1 MQESQLIS
9 EEQSTYHY
17 NELPDSAKDVARRHY
32 IENWIYDD
40 WYDYIYED
48 AKEEGA
54 SKGFQI
60 EDIAFSGFWS
70 QGDGAMWIGD
80 VELPEFITHFL
91 PESIGRECWLWLM
104 QDGWLE
110 DRINVY
116 RTSHHYS
123 HSNCMGV
130 TSITTVGNDEEDVL
144 RAECIL
150 KGAPIDTLYNLIVAD
165 TACPIKGIEDLEEFV
180 LEKAREYADMIYHR
194 LRDGYEYECSE
205 GQISECY
212 DANNILFNE
221 EGKVI

>member
-9 EEQSTYHY
+9 EEQSTFSYA
-17 NELPDSAKDVARRHY
+17 ELPEDAKDVARRHY
-32 IENWIYDD
+32 IEHWIYDD
-40 WYDYIYED
+40 WYDHIYED

-54 SKGFQI
+54 SKGFDI
-60 EDIAFSGFWS
+60 DDIAFSGFWS

-80 VELPEFITHFL
+80 VELPEFITHYL
-91 PESIGRECWLWLM
+91 PESIGRECWLWLI

-144 RAECIL
+144 RADGIL

-165 TACPIKGIEDLEEFV
+165 TACPIKGVEDLEEFV
-180 LEKAREYADMIYHR
+180 LEKAKEYADMIYDR
-194 LRDGYEYECSE
+194 LKDGYEYECNDA
-205 GQISECY
+205 QISESY
-212 DANNILFNE
+212 DANNVLFNE
-221 EGKVI
+221 EGVSI